1 MRCPALLLCWSA
13 PLYNIVDQIFIGQGV
28 GYYGNAATN
37 VAYPLTTICLAI
49 ALLIGIGS
57 ASGFSLQLG
66 AGNPDA
72 AAKAVGN
79 AIVMMFTFGIL
90 YFVII
95 QVFLDPMLIAFGA
108 TDKVFSYAESYTRIT
123 ALGMPLLI
131 VMNGMSN
138 LAARRRKPEI
148 FYEPAWFWVLIIN
161 TVLDPIFIFCV

>member
-1 MRCPALLLCWSA
+1 MQANTVNPLGVEKPSKLLKTYAVPSIIAMLVSS
-13 PLYNIVDQIFIGQGV
+13 LYNIVDQIFIGQGV

-95 QVFLDPMLIAFGA
+95 QVF
-108 TDKVFSYAESYTRIT
+108 
-123 ALGMPLLI
+123 
-131 VMNGMSN
+131 
-138 LAARRRKPEI
+138 
-148 FYEPAWFWVLIIN
+148 
-161 TVLDPIFIFCV
+161 